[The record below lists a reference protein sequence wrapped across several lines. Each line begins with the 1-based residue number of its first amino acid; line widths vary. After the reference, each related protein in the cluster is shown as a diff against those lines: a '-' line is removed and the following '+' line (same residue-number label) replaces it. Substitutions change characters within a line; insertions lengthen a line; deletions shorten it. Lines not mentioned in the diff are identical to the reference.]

1 MTAQSAGEAAFEIP
15 LPDAP
20 TGVQSGI
27 DCIPES
33 TTIVFKYLVPGGTM
47 LTGYSLTMN
56 HVIEEVPE
64 EGGGDIEVV
73 VSG

>member
-1 MTAQSAGEAAFEIP
+1 MTAQGAGEAAFEIP
-15 LPDAP
+15 LPEAP

-33 TTIVFKYLVPGGTM
+33 TTLVFKYLVPGGTM

-56 HVIEEVPE
+56 HVIEEIPE
-64 EGGGDIEVV
+64 DGGDDIEVV